1 LNQKQTENE
10 IKVFL
15 ASSSEL
21 DLERAHIGDLFNDI
35 NSILA
40 DTNVRLR
47 LLKWENFNPAF
58 TGERKQGEYDQQVK
72 KADVFIALF
81 RSLAGKYTLEETDV
95 AKAAHTENRRPEELY
110 CFIQD
115 YQEKREF
122 DVDELKAQLGADYL
136 IDSFTS
142 INDLKLKLINIFS
155 PRLNSLGV
163 NVTETGKF
171 IQIVSVNFL
180 RKHGWDKSIIL
191 TNTKEHENR

>member
-1 LNQKQTENE
+1 MNQTQTENE

-21 DLERAHIGDLFNDI
+21 ELERAHVGDLFNDI

-47 LLKWENFNPAF
+47 LLKWENFDPAF

-81 RSLAGKYTLEETDV
+81 RSLAGKYTLEEANI
-95 AKAAHTENRRPEELY
+95 AKLAYAENHGPEELY

-115 YQEKREF
+115 YQGKREF
-122 DVDELKAQLGADYL
+122 GVDELKTQLGADF
-136 IDSFTS
+136 IMDSFSS
-142 INDLKLKLINIFS
+142 INDLKLKLVKILS
-155 PRLNSLGV
+155 PRLNALGV

-171 IQIVSVNFL
+171 IQISSVNIF
-180 RKHGWDKSIIL
+180 RKRG
-191 TNTKEHENR
+191 